1 MTRGFHNLTAHYN
14 VYFNGNEAMKNGL
27 MKIEEDYEEDYTR
40 ILPIFKESLP
50 GTETVVT
57 SDMNRAIDKATKL
70 IRLHSITAQPE
81 SNRKQ
86 RNARK
91 RKPVKAEYNNWVD
104 DAFIMMGRAYLYKKE
119 YLMASSTFTQMLR
132 KYKDEPEKYDAYV
145 WLIHTYNEAGRY
157 TEARELIETMEGTD
171 QFPEKLE
178 GELAI
183 LAADLNMRQQ
193 QYDEAIQYLNIGLQ
207 QIKGNSRKARYNYIL
222 GQLYQEQG
230 NSEKALEAYQR
241 VIRRRPDYEMMFNAR
256 INSAGAFS
264 GNGDVAGL
272 RKELLKMS
280 KKKRNEP
287 YLSQIY
293 YALGNIMYN
302 EGQIDNAIDM
312 YKKSAALALDN
323 NFQRAES
330 CLTLANIYFE
340 RKDYIPA
347 GQYYDSAMV
356 VIDENYPNY
365 NAIAG
370 QYKSLNMLVEN
381 LLTVETQDSLQ
392 YLAALSDAELDAK
405 INKWIEEEQRRIEA
419 EEAAMAAGNYGSTYG
434 SAYGRRQQL
443 GNRGGGWYYYNPST
457 VSYGKQEF
465 QRLWGTR
472 KNEDNWRRSDKSET
486 MFAEIMDG
494 ETAEGLDELIEAE
507 EPRIDDPTT
516 REFYMQDIP
525 NSDSLM
531 TVSHN
536 KIRDALFNSGNI
548 FRDDF
553 NDFERSIESFK
564 DLNKRYPG
572 NMYEL
577 PAYFYL
583 WDLYE
588 KTSNPDS
595 ASYYKELIIDNY
607 PESNYAKYLINPNF
621 FIEEEA
627 RKDSMNQL
635 YSQAF
640 MNYARRDFNAANRYS
655 NMVLTMQPDADLK
668 SKARFISV
676 VAGSRNYKNTQFA
689 DSLKSYISRFPGAEP
704 TPLAKQILTLV
715 EEQKLENYEELVE
728 TGYLN
733 DVIKNLEIIAA
744 AQENADTV
752 ANQKWDTDT
761 ELLHYFVIA
770 FPNSEKI
777 DVNRLK
783 FDIANYN
790 LDHYTSLDFD
800 IETENLNSEIQLIVV
815 RNFFDKESAL
825 IYFLSIIRKPEV
837 FKTLA
842 GQKFYNF
849 VVSNNNFR
857 EMLSNRSYDNYL
869 KFFVK
874 NYSIH
879 TSGEFPEDALES
891 PEELM
896 AKLREDKTKKL
907 QDQGEFVV
915 VEADETLYE
924 VPEAAEK
931 IYELNYAEP
940 HSFMLLINE
949 ARFRTGFLM
958 RNFVRY
964 NAENHR
970 NKRLRVVPLNLK
982 EQTLLLVSQFNDAY
996 DALLYKNKVDE
1007 NASLFEPVKDV
1018 DYQTFV
1024 IGENNLKKLRETNN
1038 VEAWND
1044 YYRRFYIY
1052 SKVPG
1057 PEHEPQKETE
1067 PETTTPEK
1075 EENISDPKTN
1085 EPVDAQST
1093 EQTEGTDTE
1102 QVKEQEQESEEKA
1115 DTLTSESEPSDS
1127 SQETETLAERNEEQS
1142 EAATQKPE
1150 SKPQYEGEYTFDAEA
1165 MHNVVYV
1172 LPKNGSNQNLL
1183 ITYLR
1188 RMNTMQFSGKD
1199 IKINTEDFDDFR
1211 ILLVV
1216 SGLGNK
1222 DEAQRYHNTANND
1235 SRVKMALRN
1244 ANHKSYVMGIEN
1256 LVTFK
1261 QEKDINGYQSFYEK
1275 HY

>member
-1 MTRGFHNLTAHYN
+1 
-14 VYFNGNEAMKNGL
+14 
-27 MKIEEDYEEDYTR
+27 
-40 ILPIFKESLP
+40 
-50 GTETVVT
+50 
-57 SDMNRAIDKATKL
+57 
-70 IRLHSITAQPE
+70 
-81 SNRKQ
+81 
-86 RNARK
+86 
-91 RKPVKAEYNNWVD
+91 
-104 DAFIMMGRAYLYKKE
+104 
-119 YLMASSTFTQMLR
+119 
-132 KYKDEPEKYDAYV
+132 
-145 WLIHTYNEAGRY
+145 
-157 TEARELIETMEGTD
+157 
-171 QFPEKLE
+171 
-178 GELAI
+178 
-183 LAADLNMRQQ
+183 
-193 QYDEAIQYLNIGLQ
+193 
-207 QIKGNSRKARYNYIL
+207 
-222 GQLYQEQG
+222 
-230 NSEKALEAYQR
+230 
-241 VIRRRPDYEMMFNAR
+241 
-256 INSAGAFS
+256 
-264 GNGDVAGL
+264 
-272 RKELLKMS
+272 
-280 KKKRNEP
+280 
-287 YLSQIY
+287 
-293 YALGNIMYN
+293 
-302 EGQIDNAIDM
+302 
-312 YKKSAALALDN
+312 
-323 NFQRAES
+323 
-330 CLTLANIYFE
+330 
-340 RKDYIPA
+340 
-347 GQYYDSAMV
+347 
-356 VIDENYPNY
+356 
-365 NAIAG
+365 
-370 QYKSLNMLVEN
+370 
-381 LLTVETQDSLQ
+381 
-392 YLAALSDAELDAK
+392 
-405 INKWIEEEQRRIEA
+405 
-419 EEAAMAAGNYGSTYG
+419 
-434 SAYGRRQQL
+434 
-443 GNRGGGWYYYNPST
+443 
-457 VSYGKQEF
+457 
-465 QRLWGTR
+465 
-472 KNEDNWRRSDKSET
+472 
-486 MFAEIMDG
+486 
-494 ETAEGLDELIEAE
+494 
-507 EPRIDDPTT
+507 
-516 REFYMQDIP
+516 
-525 NSDSLM
+525 
-531 TVSHN
+531 
-536 KIRDALFNSGNI
+536 
-548 FRDDF
+548 
-553 NDFERSIESFK
+553 
-564 DLNKRYPG
+564 
-572 NMYEL
+572 
-577 PAYFYL
+577 
-583 WDLYE
+583 
-588 KTSNPDS
+588 
-595 ASYYKELIIDNY
+595 
-607 PESNYAKYLINPNF
+607 
-621 FIEEEA
+621 
-627 RKDSMNQL
+627 
-635 YSQAF
+635 
-640 MNYARRDFNAANRYS
+640 
-655 NMVLTMQPDADLK
+655 
-668 SKARFISV
+668 
-676 VAGSRNYKNTQFA
+676 
-689 DSLKSYISRFPGAEP
+689 
-704 TPLAKQILTLV
+704 
-715 EEQKLENYEELVE
+715 
-728 TGYLN
+728 
-733 DVIKNLEIIAA
+733 
-744 AQENADTV
+744 
-752 ANQKWDTDT
+752 
-761 ELLHYFVIA
+761 
-770 FPNSEKI
+770 
-777 DVNRLK
+777 
-783 FDIANYN
+783 
-790 LDHYTSLDFD
+790 
-800 IETENLNSEIQLIVV
+800 
-815 RNFFDKESAL
+815 
-825 IYFLSIIRKPEV
+825 
-837 FKTLA
+837 
-842 GQKFYNF
+842 
-849 VVSNNNFR
+849 
-857 EMLSNRSYDNYL
+857 MLSNRSYDNYL